1 MIWEMD
7 KTVLTLKNRN
17 QGFCSQPLTM
27 FNMMYSTH
35 PSTILTKTSQ
45 KTELISIESAY
56 KEWLGGKKNPKYL
69 NM

>member
-7 KTVLTLKNRN
+7 KTVLTLKNRT
-17 QGFCSQPLTM
+17 QGFCSQPPTM

-45 KTELISIESAY
+45 KTELIFMELAN
-56 KEWLGGKKNPKYL
+56 KE
-69 NM
+69 